1 MSTPL
6 SHFFKNSVRTLS
18 DNKLFS
24 ILNIVGLA
32 AGIAT
37 SFLLAQYIVF
47 EYSFD
52 RFHQYSEDIY
62 RIPIS
67 YTGLEEVPGIYA
79 QNHPTIGPTMKKDF
93 PEVLDFCRFVHPNIF
108 IGNVAIKYTDESGQI
123 KSFREENIYFAD
135 SSVFTMFSFPLIKG
149 DARTALAEPYS
160 IAVSRSAAKKY
171 FGNDEPI
178 GKTLYFLGAMPLEV
192 TAVFENIPENSHIKF
207 DILISYQTIWR
218 PSAFES
224 WKYPQF
230 YNYILLKPGTDP
242 DNFELKLPSF
252 IEKYLGDINREY
264 GFQTHFSLQRI
275 TDIHLKSRCS
285 LEPRVQGNANTV
297 NFLSLLAL
305 FVLIIAWINYVNLTL
320 TRAFTRAREV
330 GLRKVIGARRS
341 NLVIQFLVDSFIA
354 NALATL
360 LGMIIVILVWPYF
373 TQLAGNNMSENIW
386 SNDIFRSLKFL
397 WILLVI
403 LFAGSIIAGLY
414 PALRLSAFQPAIV
427 IKGNYLGSYRGVQLR
442 KLLVLFQFTITLAL
456 IAGTLLVRHQLI
468 YMRGKDLGFR
478 KDNILVIKSPAIY
491 DSTTFDRSRY
501 FRSEL
506 MRLPEII
513 STTSSTEIPGHMIEG
528 GNGFRKIDQQVEE
541 EEVTR
546 LIGVDS
552 KFFMTFNIQ
561 LVAGRYF
568 NEYDSST
575 YNTDNNRVVLNRN
588 AAEVLGFTDPEQI
601 IGEKIYFR
609 LGPGLHKAEV
619 IGVVENY
626 HQRSPREA
634 LDPMLFYYPTWMNN
648 KFLSIHINSKNLQE
662 TLSSIRNLYNEA
674 LYDNPLE
681 YFFLDEYYN
690 RQYRADNQFENMF
703 GAFAVLAIIVACLG
717 LYGLSFFIVN
727 HRKMEI
733 GIRKVHGS
741 SIIQI
746 ITILYREFIM
756 LILFS
761 LLIASP
767 IIYWL
772 GNKWLSNFAF
782 RVDLNWPI
790 FVIPLMILLIMTITT
805 SVVQTVRSAV
815 ENPVN
820 VLRY

>member
-6 SHFFKNSVRTLS
+6 NHFFKNSIRTLS

-24 ILNIVGLA
+24 ILNIIGLA

-52 RFHQYSEDIY
+52 RFHKYAEDIY
-62 RIPIS
+62 RVPLS

-108 IGNVAIKYTDESGQI
+108 IGNVAIKYTDESDQI
-123 KSFREENIYFAD
+123 KSFREESIYFAD

-160 IAVSRSAAKKY
+160 IALSRSAAKKY

-178 GKTLYFLGAMPLEV
+178 GKTLYFLGAMPLKV

-207 DILISYQTIWR
+207 DILISYLTIWR
-218 PSAFES
+218 PSAFDS

-242 DNFELKLPSF
+242 DKFELKLASF

-264 GFQTHFSLQRI
+264 GFQTHFSLQQI

-285 LEPRVQGNANTV
+285 LEPREQGNANTV

-386 SNDIFRSLKFL
+386 SSDIFKSLKFL
-397 WILLVI
+397 WILLAI
-403 LFAGSIIAGLY
+403 LFAGSVISGLY

-468 YMRGKDLGFR
+468 YMRRKDLGFR

-528 GNGFRKIDQQVEE
+528 GNGIRKIDQQVEE

-552 KFFMTFNIQ
+552 KFFRTFNIQ

-588 AAEVLGFTDPEQI
+588 AAEVLGFTYPEQI

-609 LGPGLHKAEV
+609 LGSGLHKAEV

-662 TLSSIRNLYNEA
+662 TLSSIRNLYNES

-690 RQYRADNQFENMF
+690 RQYRAYNQFENMF
-703 GAFAVLAIIVACLG
+703 GTFAILAIIVACLG

-746 ITILYREFIM
+746 IRILYREFTM

-767 IIYWL
+767 VIYWL
-772 GNKWLSNFAF
+772 GNMWLSNFAF
-782 RVDLNWPI
+782 RVNVNWPV

-820 VLRY
+820 ILRY